1 MIVASLGVRGVVLEG
16 RGPELVPLGE
26 DEWWQALQAHAPHAR
41 RRFEALPPLHRLV
54 RRIAVLRLVATG
66 RPVPPE
72 AIAAESGAPLANV
85 VAALADLESRLFFL
99 VRDGAGA
106 ASWAFP
112 VTADAT
118 PHHLAFST
126 GERLD
131 AA

>member
-1 MIVASLGVRGVVLEG
+1 MPDGFVLLG
-16 RGPELVPLGE
+16 RGADLVPIL
-26 DEWWQALQAHAPHAR
+26 DAEWWQAHQAHAPRAR
-41 RRFEALPPLHRLV
+41 QRYDALPPLHRSV
-54 RRIAVLRLVATG
+54 RRAAVLRLVSTG

-72 AIAAESGAPLANV
+72 DIAAELGAPLPD
-85 VAALADLESRLFFL
+85 VAAAMADLERALFFL

-112 VTADAT
+112 VTAEAT

>member
-1 MIVASLGVRGVVLEG
+1 MADGFVLLG
-16 RGPELVPLGE
+16 RGADLLAQPET
-26 DEWWQALQAHAPHAR
+26 DWWRAHQAHMPRAR
-41 RRFEALPPLHRLV
+41 QRFDALPPLHRAV
-54 RRIAVLRLVATG
+54 RRVAVLRLVSTG
-66 RPVPPE
+66 RPVPPGD
-72 AIAAESGAPLANV
+72 IAVELGVPMPD
-85 VAALADLESRLFFL
+85 VAAAMADLERGLFFL

-118 PHHLAFST
+118 PHHLTFST

>member
-1 MIVASLGVRGVVLEG
+1 MPDGFVLLG
-16 RGPELVPLGE
+16 RGDDLVPVPQA
-26 DEWWQALQAHAPHAR
+26 DWWRELQAHMPRAR
-41 RRFEALPPLHRLV
+41 QRFEALPPLHRAV
-54 RRIAVLRLVATG
+54 RRAAVLRLGSTG

-72 AIAAESGAPLANV
+72 DIAAELGAAPSD
-85 VAALADLESRLFFL
+85 VAAAMADLERALFFI
-99 VRDGAGA
+99 VRDDAGA

-118 PHHLAFST
+118 PHHLTFST